1 MMLVHYHGETIIVMN
16 YPNFTAGH
24 MKGYCILLYIYI
36 CIYVCTYIC
45 TYTYIHIYMYVYECM
60 NICLH
65 RMCNIINNKNVVYA
79 VKRTNWQ
86 PTNW

>member
-1 MMLVHYHGETIIVMN
+1 MLVHYHGETIIVMN

-24 MKGYCILLYIYI
+24 IKGYCILLYIYVYMYVH
-36 CIYVCTYIC
+36 IYVHIHI
-45 TYTYIHIYMYVYECM
+45 YTYIMYVYECM